1 MSKLLDLAYEE
12 TFQSNEAKSKT
23 GRLACETEFEKKK
36 KNTQHFHIGSNY

>member
-23 GRLACETEFEKKK
+23 GRLACETEFVQLGKKHSAFSYW
-36 KNTQHFHIGSNY
+36 Q